1 MGWGVGSR
9 AGGGGIAGA
18 ARRRAV
24 RVPPPGK
31 ARYARGPGHPVRRD
45 SVGPEARQWAA
56 FGDGHLR
63 TARAEGTQG
72 AATTLTLGLPG
83 PAIAEA
89 RPTGDAAGAFVCPGR
104 ASLALR
110 HRPPP
115 LQRGGTWER
124 CGKGGR
130 GSCRDIRRGSS
141 GGGGGSRLGSEG
153 VAAEVLREAAEQLD
167 RQKQVTLKD
176 ISVSDKGGGDGDSGG
191 FNSLKKRGSNGEM
204 DGGGSISPEIQRL
217 RERMGG
223 IGDSMPVGP
232 SRAPPA
238 GAAARRPLFT
248 EGQGPGRAVRDGRE
262 SQTGA
267 LRSGSGRSFFQK
279 LKQVAQQ
286 PALAGPPRS
295 SIPLLEIGGAAAGG
309 GGGDWGSSSTP
320 SSQRTTPKAAED
332 PKGAGGIV
340 RGGTARPGGSG
351 GKGPSKGRKAD

>member
-1 MGWGVGSR
+1 MYHRLGKLDTLAGLAIRYGVTVSDLKRANGLHSEMGIFALRELKVPKGQLPPSHSGFQALLSQKR
-9 AGGGGIAGA
+9 DPPAMPPAPSSALDELRSHYGTGRLHSNGGGPGSAAG
-18 ARRRAV
+18 
-24 RVPPPGK
+24 
-31 ARYARGPGHPVRRD
+31 RGG
-45 SVGPEARQWAA
+45 E
-56 FGDGHLR
+56 
-63 TARAEGTQG
+63 
-72 AATTLTLGLPG
+72 G
-83 PAIAEA
+83 PAE
-89 RPTGDAAGAFVCPGR
+89 TSGAGVPG
-104 ASLALR
+104 
-110 HRPPP
+110 
-115 LQRGGTWER
+115 E
-124 CGKGGR
+124 
-130 GSCRDIRRGSS
+130 
-141 GGGGGSRLGSEG
+141 GGGSRLGSEG